1 MRKEDLDIIVKQ
13 ADQIY
18 AKHKKEWESMYM
30 NKIIAIDIDTGTLAG
45 VAESIKEVDMQV
57 DSHKKDHRIFVR
69 RVGSK
74 PEVARIR

>member
-1 MRKEDLDIIVKQ
+1 MQKEDLDIIVKQ

-18 AKHKKEWESMYM
+18 AKYKKEWESMH
-30 NKIIAIDIDTGTLAG
+30 NDKIIAIDIDTGTLAG

-57 DSHKKDHRIFVR
+57 DPHKKDHRIFVR